1 MSSIRILSL
10 TGAEAAQRVPELA
23 RLRIAVFREFPYLYD
38 GSLDYEERYLRTY
51 LESRDAVIVAALDGD
66 AIVGAA
72 TALPLEDETGEVI
85 APFAAQGWDVPA
97 IFYFGESVLLRPYRG
112 QGIGVAFFDRREAH
126 ARALGRFRWTCF
138 CAVDRSAGHPRRPPG
153 YVPLDAFWEKRGY
166 RRVPGLE
173 TSFSWKDLDEEK
185 ESPKRMLFWM
195 KELER

>member
-1 MSSIRILSL
+1 MSKIRVASL
-10 TGAEAAQRVPELA
+10 TGEEAAQRVPELA

-72 TALPLEDETGEVI
+72 TALPLEDETEEVI
-85 APFAAQGWDVPA
+85 APFAAQGRDVPA
-97 IFYFGESVLLRPYRG
+97 IFYFGASVLLRPYRG